1 MLPPLGIEVLAYGQ
15 HGSGRSGGSLKD
27 SDFTMLADD
36 AIAAVQML
44 KADARIDPKRIG
56 IWGLSQGGW
65 LSLLAAARNSDV
77 RFVVSISAP
86 VVTPDV
92 QMMFRSE
99 NAMRINGYPEAEI
112 EQMRATR
119 TASSEERRVGKRCD
133 SK

>member
-1 MLPPLGIEVLAYGQ
+1 
-15 HGSGRSGGSLKD
+15 
-27 SDFTMLADD
+27 
-36 AIAAVQML
+36 ML

-56 IWGLSQGGW
+56 LWGLSQGGW

-112 EQMRATR
+112 EQMRTTRKADADYMRGNGDRAAAPALVDATTTKQENHR
-119 TASSEERRVGKRCD
+119 
-133 SK
+133 